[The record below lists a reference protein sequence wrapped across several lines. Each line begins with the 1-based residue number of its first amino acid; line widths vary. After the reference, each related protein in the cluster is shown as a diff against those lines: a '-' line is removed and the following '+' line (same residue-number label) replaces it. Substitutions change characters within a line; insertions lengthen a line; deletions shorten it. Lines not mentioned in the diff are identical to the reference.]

1 MIEFL
6 RDEHRRHLALTALV
20 AVGLALYLTGVLK
33 SVLGFDP
40 ALLLALV
47 GGFPIYYK
55 AKIEGAVHAGAK
67 DALLRYLNER
77 AAHHIIFTV
86 EADEA

>member
-1 MIEFL
+1 MGDNTPPAQGFFARL
-6 RDEHRRHLALTALV
+6 RCQAADWLGIGRSRITIHR
-20 AVGLALYLTGVLK
+20 
-33 SVLGFDP
+33 
-40 ALLLALV
+40 V